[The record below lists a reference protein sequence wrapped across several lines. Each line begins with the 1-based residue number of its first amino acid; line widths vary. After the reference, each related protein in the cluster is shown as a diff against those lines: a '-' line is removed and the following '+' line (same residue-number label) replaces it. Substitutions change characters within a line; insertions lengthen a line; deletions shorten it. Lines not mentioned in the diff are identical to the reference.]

1 MMKVLVVD
9 GSPCDRQAIV
19 DALNDLDNV
28 AVHGAVADVSS
39 AMRALV
45 AGRPDIDVVVTGAP
59 LDGGDSLELIEATRR
74 CEPAP
79 SIVVI
84 GQDSSRAEWQRHLDA
99 GADRFVERDPRLHKL
114 RAVVADLASHA
125 TAADLEDPI
134 RLLGRMSAGV
144 LHDLNN
150 YLSVIGVI
158 IELLE
163 RAPTAAHWQEVQRA
177 LGHATALTRSTL
189 DYARGTA
196 PDLGPVD
203 LAAIVRDVMRI
214 VTHAISPEI
223 VLMVVGV
230 SNIALVRGA
239 PPQLGQLVLNL
250 VLNAA
255 DAMPDGGILT
265 VIVWTT
271 PDGAVRLDVSDT
283 GGGIAIDGAA
293 QLESVWTPS
302 TKRGR
307 GTGRGLGLGVARE
320 VAHLHRAAF
329 SLTVL
334 EHGGTVAT
342 VVFPLLTEH
351 PAASA

>member
-9 GSPCDRQAIV
+9 GSPGDRQAIV

-45 AGRPDIDVVVTGAP
+45 AGQPDIDVVVTGAP

-99 GADRFVERDPRLHKL
+99 GADRFVARDPQLHKL
-114 RAVVADLASHA
+114 REVVAELASHA
-125 TAADLEDPI
+125 AGAELEDPI

-158 IELLE
+158 IKLLA
-163 RAPTAAHWQEVQRA
+163 RAPTAAHWQEAQRA
-177 LGHATALTRSTL
+177 LSHATALTRSVL

-196 PDLGPVD
+196 PDLGSVD
-203 LAAIVRDVMRI
+203 LATIVRDVMRI

-239 PPQLGQLVLNL
+239 APQLGQLALNL

-283 GGGIAIDGAA
+283 GSGIAIDGAA
-293 QLESVWTPS
+293 QLASVWTPS
-302 TKRGR
+302 TKGGR
-307 GTGRGLGLGVARE
+307 TTGLGLGVVRE
-320 VAHLHRAAF
+320 VAHMHRAAF
-329 SLTVL
+329 TLTVL

-342 VVFPLLTEH
+342 VVFPLLTER
-351 PAASA
+351 PTASA